1 MIAAVISYMPEY
13 NIRKFYKNV
22 AKRVMIGI
30 MNNKSKIPK
39 IVSIIAFSLGSLD
52 LIRGFM
58 HTILIRFAATNIAG
72 LDLSTSQAG
81 DLLVLMGSF
90 GISNYISGLA
100 LIFMGWKSRELAWI
114 MMGVIP
120 TAYLIGGLA
129 IRYYSSDFVISH
141 TSWDGKPMMLAY
153 MAICIL
159 TFFYGLWKKRT

>member
-1 MIAAVISYMPEY
+1 
-13 NIRKFYKNV
+13 
-22 AKRVMIGI
+22 
-30 MNNKSKIPK
+30 MNSKTNFPK
-39 IVSIIAFSLGSLD
+39 IISIIAIALGGLD

-72 LDLSTSQAG
+72 LDLSTAQAG

-100 LIFMGWKSRELAWI
+100 LILMGWKSRELAWI

-120 TAYLIGGLA
+120 AAYLVGGLA
-129 IRYYSSDFVISH
+129 IRFYSADIAVSQSA
-141 TSWDGKPMMLAY
+141 WGGKPMMMAY

-159 TFFYGLWKKRT
+159 TFLYGLWKKRT

>member
-1 MIAAVISYMPEY
+1 
-13 NIRKFYKNV
+13 
-22 AKRVMIGI
+22 MIGI
-30 MNNKSKIPK
+30 MNNKTNLPK
-39 IVSIIAFSLGSLD
+39 VISIITIALGSLD

-100 LIFMGWKSRELAWI
+100 LILMGWKSRELAWI

-120 TAYLIGGLA
+120 ATYLAGGLA
-129 IRYYSSDFVISH
+129 IRFYSADFANSQS
-141 TSWDGKPMMLAY
+141 SWGGKPMMMVY
-153 MAICIL
+153 MAICVL
-159 TFFYGLWKKRT
+159 TFLYGLWKKRT

>member
-1 MIAAVISYMPEY
+1 
-13 NIRKFYKNV
+13 
-22 AKRVMIGI
+22 MIGI
-30 MNNKSKIPK
+30 MNNKINLPK
-39 IVSIIAFSLGSLD
+39 IISFIAIALGGLD

-100 LIFMGWKSRELAWI
+100 LILMGWKSRELAWI

-120 TAYLIGGLA
+120 AAYLTGGLA
-129 IRYYSSDFVISH
+129 IRFYSTDFAVSQ
-141 TSWDGKPMMLAY
+141 SAWGGKPMMIAY
-153 MAICIL
+153 IAICML
-159 TFFYGLWKKRT
+159 TFLYGLWKKRT